1 MNIDQFDILPNIVE
15 KITNKNKPVLVDISY
30 VNESFHSKIVQT
42 STNTC
47 DTRVIVVGDLY
58 TNEKINTD
66 EYVKWFGKQFT
77 FHFSNVI
84 KKIRIHY
91 KNINHDRSIKVNDYV
106 FKNLEKSGFFEQTF
120 EKNTTE
126 VCFVSTIHNFQENI
140 KRDTRD
146 LGILISFIEYTDTND
161 QHYYYPINE
170 IGSIKSTLVKFLGYK
185 NASNNT
191 YYHCG
196 DFGDIIYALPV
207 IKHTGGG
214 ILYLGNDLRI
224 EDNRCKPRDMIDESK
239 CEFLKTLLESQS
251 YIKEVRFTDKY
262 PEGVTYDLNK
272 FRKFFVKQK
281 SEYNDFPNGSNI
293 SLLDSPLLTFNIDL
307 SVRDTKW
314 LYVQNK
320 KIINKKIVINR
331 TQRVRNVFGESDDA
345 YKYIV
350 STFKNESVFV
360 GTDIEYYDFVN
371 KFGHINRYIVE
382 SANELAQLIDQSYF
396 FIGNSSFAFAIS
408 ESLKKNSYFEIR
420 DNFFRHTKFN
430 RDGHHQLNMCNVK
443 HISIPNIYHVVS
455 LYEIK
460 DQDALN
466 RTNIAKQ
473 SWDELYKIND
483 NIIPVHVYENEYP
496 RNTESFGDKRKCA
509 FLKDMLRIAY
519 NKCESDDDI
528 IMITNDD
535 TILSPFI
542 GAKIHDKILR
552 YQACKSF
559 RLNIKKYDRFD
570 NIDTYDMLGRDG
582 GRDMF
587 AMTKRWLKQN
597 IELIPD
603 YALGACDWDFFLAL
617 LIQFTNGISL
627 SSQKNDDVCE
637 TDVEIGHVLHIHHAP
652 PWKLLKSVNYHN
664 HQLTKNGIQT
674 LGFTDA
680 FHTNYDIY
688 KQ

>member
-1 MNIDQFDILPNIVE
+1 MNNKNFDFLPNIVE
-15 KITNKNKPVLVDISY
+15 KITNKHKHTKVELSY
-30 VNESFHSKIVQT
+30 VNASVCSKTIQT
-42 STNTC
+42 STNVD
-47 DTRVIVVGDLY
+47 DTQVIVVGDVY
-58 TNEKINTD
+58 ANEKLNTG
-66 EYVKWFGKQFT
+66 EYVQWFGKQFT
-77 FHFSNVI
+77 FHFSNAI

-91 KNINHDRSIKVNDYV
+91 NNINKYNCVKVNNYI

-126 VCFVSTIHNFQENI
+126 ICFESSVDESDSN
-140 KRDTRD
+140 KKYDSRD

-161 QHYYYPINE
+161 QHYYYSITE
-170 IGSIKSTLVKFLGYK
+170 IGSIRSTLVKFLGYK

-224 EDNRCKPRDMIDESK
+224 EDNRCQPRDMINESK
-239 CEFLKTLLESQS
+239 YEFLKTLLESQY

-272 FRKFFVKQK
+272 FRKFFVKSK

-307 SVRDTKW
+307 SVRNTQW

-331 TQRVRNVFGESDDA
+331 TTRVRNVFGESDDA

-360 GTDIEYYDFVN
+360 GTDPEYDDFVN
-371 KFGHINRYIVE
+371 KFGYIDRYIVE
-382 SANELAQLIDQSYF
+382 SANELAQLINQSYF

-420 DNFFRHTKFN
+420 DEFFRHTKFN
-430 RDGHHQLNMCNVK
+430 RDGHHQLNVCNVK
-443 HISIPNIYHVVS
+443 HISIPNIYHVVP
-455 LYEIK
+455 LYEVK
-460 DQDALN
+460 DPDTLN

-473 SWDELYKIND
+473 SWTELYKTNN

-496 RNTESFGDKRKCA
+496 RNTQSIGDKRKCS

-528 IMITNDD
+528 IMFTNDD

-559 RLNIKKYDRFD
+559 RLNTKKYDRYD
-570 NIDTYDMLGRDG
+570 NIDVYDILGRDG

-587 AMTKRWLKQN
+587 AMTKRWLRQN
-597 IELIPD
+597 IDLIPD
-603 YALGACDWDFFLAL
+603 YALGATDWDFFLAL

-627 SSQKNDDVCE
+627 SRLKNDEICE
-637 TDVEIGHVLHIHHAP
+637 TDIEIGHVLHIHHEAP
-652 PWKLLKSVNYHN
+652 WRLIKSVNYYN
-664 HQLTKNGIQT
+664 HQLTKNGIEM
-674 LGFTDA
+674 LGFTDE
-680 FHTNYDIY
+680 FLTDYNIY
-688 KQ
+688 K